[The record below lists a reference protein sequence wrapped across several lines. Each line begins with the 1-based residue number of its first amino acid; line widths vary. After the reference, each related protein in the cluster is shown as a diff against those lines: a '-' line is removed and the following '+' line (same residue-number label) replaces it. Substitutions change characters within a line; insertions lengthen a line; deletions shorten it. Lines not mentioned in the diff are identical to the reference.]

1 VWFDLTIFYD
11 NRTDCEIGEDIKSI
25 IENVIT
31 ETLVYEN
38 YTQNVEISLSFVT
51 NDEIKMLNNQYR
63 DKDKITDVLSFP
75 LGDENPETKEIM
87 LGDIV
92 ISLDKAREQANEY
105 GHEFKR
111 EIGFLTVHS
120 MLHLLEYDHEN
131 KEDEEEMFKRQE
143 DILVRVGL
151 DR

>member
-1 VWFDLTIFYD
+1 LTIFYD

>member
-1 VWFDLTIFYD
+1 MWFDLTIFYD

>member
-1 VWFDLTIFYD
+1 MTIFYD